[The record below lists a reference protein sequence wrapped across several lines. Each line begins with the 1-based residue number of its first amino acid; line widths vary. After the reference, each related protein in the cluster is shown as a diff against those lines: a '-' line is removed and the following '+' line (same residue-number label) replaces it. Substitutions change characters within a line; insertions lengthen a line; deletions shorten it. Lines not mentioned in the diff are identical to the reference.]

1 LPRVKIISTGSYVPE
16 QVLTNQDLERIV
28 DTSDDWITERTGIK
42 ERRIGAADQCSSDL
56 ALEASKM
63 ALKRAGL
70 KPKDLDLI
78 ILATVTPDMPLPS
91 TACMLQAK
99 LGAANAA
106 AFDINA
112 ACSGFIYAL
121 STAEAFIKSGKS
133 KKVLVCGAE
142 MLSRITDYEDRSTC
156 ILFGDGAGAAVLAP
170 STGGSGLLS
179 IKIYSD
185 GTQGDLLSVPA
196 GGSMQPASR
205 DTLRKRLHFVKMKG
219 NETFKLAVKTL
230 ETIVMDTLKE
240 QGLKPSDLSL
250 LIPHQANLR
259 IIKATAERLKLP
271 PNKVV
276 TNLQRFGN
284 TSAASIPIAL
294 DEACCT
300 GRIRPGD
307 YIMME
312 AFGGGLTWGSALAR
326 W

>member
-1 LPRVKIISTGSYVPE
+1 MPRAKIISTGSYVPE

-28 DTSDDWITERTGIK
+28 DTTDEWITERTGIK
-42 ERRIGAADQCSSDL
+42 ERRIGAAGQCTSDL
-56 ALEASKM
+56 AAEASKR

-78 ILATVTPDMPLPS
+78 IVATVTPDMPLPS

-99 LGAANAA
+99 LGARNAA

-121 STAEAFIKSGKS
+121 SAAEAYIKSGKS
-133 KKVLVCGAE
+133 KKTLVCGAE
-142 MLSRITDYEDRSTC
+142 MLSRITDYEDRATC
-156 ILFGDGAGAAVLAP
+156 ILFGDGAGAAVLVP
-170 STGGSGLLS
+170 SGGESGLLS
-179 IKIYSD
+179 VKIYSD
-185 GTQGDLLSVPA
+185 GSQGDLLTLPA
-196 GGSMQPASR
+196 GGSMMPASR
-205 DTLRKRLHFVKMKG
+205 DTLLNRQHFVKMKG

-230 ETIVMDTLKE
+230 ERIVLDALRQ
-240 QGLKPSDLSL
+240 QGLKPSDISL

-259 IIKATAERLKLP
+259 IIKATAERLKIP
-271 PNKVV
+271 QGRVV
-276 TNLQRFGN
+276 TNLQKFGN

-294 DEACCT
+294 DEAASG
-300 GRIRPGD
+300 GRIRPGN